1 MLGGDRLLA
10 ATLRLHVEA
19 SPQVH
24 ARLYTGR
31 AGAAEVL
38 FVGSSRSREHFPA
51 GAIAR
56 QTGRSSLNLGWGG
69 LSSEQVEA
77 ILLDY
82 IDRYGAPEIVVLEV
96 TSPEIDQLMLRNLRL
111 FEADSP
117 RIDALVAAYEPVL
130 HAAGRLL
137 ALLRYN
143 NKLFFDMVR
152 YDLDDTDYRSDRVI
166 DPAELARL
174 RHDDNDWS
182 YRDADVAVVG
192 QLLRTARAR
201 GIEVVPVIT
210 PILPAYLDGLS
221 GFADWRDAVA
231 RALPADVHLWDFSGA
246 VGDPAGFRDDLHLNA
261 RGVAI
266 MLERMRAAGM
276 PGLVT

>member
-96 TSPEIDQLMLRNLRL
+96 TSPEVDQLMLRNLRL

-166 DPAELARL
+166 DADDLARF
-174 RHDDNDWS
+174 RRDDADWS
-182 YRDADVAVVG
+182 YRGADVASVG
-192 QLLRTARAR
+192 QLVRTARAL
-201 GIEVVPVIT
+201 GIEVIPVIT
-210 PILPAYLDGLS
+210 PVLPAYLDGLA
-221 GFADWRDAVA
+221 GFATWREAVA
-231 RALPADVHLWDFSGA
+231 DALPPGVRLWDFSTA
-246 VGDPAGFRDDLHLNA
+246 VADPAGFRDDLHLNA
-261 RGVAI
+261 HGVAL
-266 MLERMRAAGM
+266 MLARMEADGM
-276 PGLVT
+276 PGIAS